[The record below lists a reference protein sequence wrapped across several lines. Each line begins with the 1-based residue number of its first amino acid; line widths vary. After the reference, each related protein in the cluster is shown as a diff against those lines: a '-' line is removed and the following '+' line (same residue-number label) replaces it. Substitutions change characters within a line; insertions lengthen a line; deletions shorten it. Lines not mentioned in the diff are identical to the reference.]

1 MSPRS
6 VRISKLYGFQP
17 GIIYTIKS
25 IFKDHPFYFSGTI
38 FTISLTMFTFSFRI
52 AENIVYS
59 SEFTSMNIYSNMAWM
74 TFITMTTVGYGDF
87 TPKTQIGRLIGVL
100 CLSWGVLI
108 LSVMVVVLT
117 RAFSMNRST
126 YRLI

>member
-1 MSPRS
+1 
-6 VRISKLYGFQP
+6 
-17 GIIYTIKS
+17 
-25 IFKDHPFYFSGTI
+25 
-38 FTISLTMFTFSFRI
+38 MFTFSFRI

>member
-17 GIIYTIKS
+17 GVIYTIKS

-117 RAFSMNRST
+117 RAFSMNRSS
-126 YRLI
+126 YKLI